1 MPLLG
6 RPVKS
11 IGRACGSATIR
22 SKSSGPTLT
31 IRSDPIMPQHMCPRT
46 RNASPPNIFRSTTS
60 DRGAIRF
67 RIRPASGSSNGIS
80 DDLRT
85 LRWLR
90 LRHSL
95 VEPDLVS
102 VRVHDLEGLVA
113 PPLGGEPLGD
123 LDAILLQTRVVR
135 VDVCDLEVDRDGLF
149 LHACVRCGARVLGTC
164 EHQPGAAHHDAD
176 KVELAIL
183 AEYPH
188 DMVET
193 QGLDVEVARLV
204 YGFDVDDWHDLLRCG
219 LLVHLFL
226 LSRDSSRSPAQCHA
240 AVMTFN
246 YSW

>member
-67 RIRPASGSSNGIS
+67 RIRPASGSSNGLS

-95 VEPDLVS
+95 VEPALVS
-102 VRVHDLEGLVA
+102 VRVHALERLSS
-113 PPLGGEPLGD
+113 PPLLRHPLVHPPP
-123 LDAILLQTRVVR
+123 ILLQPR
-135 VDVCDLEVDRDGLF
+135 
-149 LHACVRCGARVLGTC
+149 
-164 EHQPGAAHHDAD
+164 
-176 KVELAIL
+176 
-183 AEYPH
+183 
-188 DMVET
+188 
-193 QGLDVEVARLV
+193 
-204 YGFDVDDWHDLLRCG
+204 
-219 LLVHLFL
+219 
-226 LSRDSSRSPAQCHA
+226 
-240 AVMTFN
+240 
-246 YSW
+246 